1 MYKDLIKDIS
11 VLFSKKMKF
20 SFYFIIFLMIIS
32 MLFEMLGIS
41 LIFPLIN
48 QISTNEPIF
57 FVEKIINFFSFFS
70 SLEQINQKIT
80 NDNLY
85 RLIFLI
91 FLVLIIFTL
100 KAIILLTLE
109 WNRSKFTFKIQEH
122 ISSRLFKGYLSQEYK
137 FHIKNNSSN
146 LIRNIM
152 TEVQVFAIDTVIPTL
167 LIFSDTLVLIGLI
180 IVLIYF
186 QPLITSSALLFL
198 ILICILFLKF
208 TKKKITK
215 IGLDRQKYEGARI
228 KHFNQGIKAIKELK
242 ILGREK
248 YFFNEFSNHNIGI
261 RNVATVQSFITGL
274 PQVFLEFIAIIGLL
288 GFLTYLISLDITNS
302 NLIATLGL
310 FTAAFFRL
318 MPALY
323 RIISCINRV
332 RYSYPVIKLLSSE
345 IRLIAINKSN
355 KKSLKEK
362 IGSKKDKIIFENV
375 SFKYSEKEPLVF
387 EKLSL
392 EMQLGKI
399 IGITGKSGSG
409 KTTFI
414 DLLIGLLDPTSGSIK
429 INKINIT
436 KNSFKIFNS
445 FIYLPQNIYL
455 IDDTIVSNII
465 FGSKNKIKNLKLLEI
480 AIKNSE
486 LSDFV
491 NSLKDGYYNTVGEN
505 GSKLSGGQRQRIG
518 IARAIYNKAPILVMD
533 ESTSALDHETEE
545 KIILNLKR
553 LNYNKTI
560 IIITHKKNT
569 LNYCENI
576 YEINNNKI
584 YLKK

>member
-1 MYKDLIKDIS
+1 M
-11 VLFSKKMKF
+11 
-20 SFYFIIFLMIIS
+20 
-32 MLFEMLGIS
+32 
-41 LIFPLIN
+41 
-48 QISTNEPIF
+48 
-57 FVEKIINFFSFFS
+57 
-70 SLEQINQKIT
+70 
-80 NDNLY
+80 
-85 RLIFLI
+85 
-91 FLVLIIFTL
+91 
-100 KAIILLTLE
+100 
-109 WNRSKFTFKIQEH
+109 
-122 ISSRLFKGYLSQEYK
+122 
-137 FHIKNNSSN
+137 
-146 LIRNIM
+146 
-152 TEVQVFAIDTVIPTL
+152 
-167 LIFSDTLVLIGLI
+167 
-180 IVLIYF
+180 
-186 QPLITSSALLFL
+186 
-198 ILICILFLKF
+198 
-208 TKKKITK
+208 
-215 IGLDRQKYEGARI
+215 
-228 KHFNQGIKAIKELK
+228 
-242 ILGREK
+242 
-248 YFFNEFSNHNIGI
+248 
-261 RNVATVQSFITGL
+261 ATVQSFITGL

-345 IRLIAINKSN
+345 IRLIAINKSD

>member
-1 MYKDLIKDIS
+1 M
-11 VLFSKKMKF
+11 V
-20 SFYFIIFLMIIS
+20 IS

-41 LIFPLIN
+41 LIFPLIS

-57 FVEKIINFFSFFS
+57 FVEKIINFFSFFP
-70 SLEQINQKIT
+70 SLEQINQKLT

-91 FLVLIIFTL
+91 FFVLIIFTF
-100 KAIILLTLE
+100 KAIVLLTLE
-109 WNRSKFTFKIQEH
+109 WNRAKFTFKIQEY
-122 ISSRLFKGYLSQEYK
+122 ISSNLFKGYLSQEYK

-146 LIRNIM
+146 LIRNII
-152 TEVQVFAIDTVIPTL
+152 TEVQVFAIETVIPTL
-167 LIFSDTLVLIGLI
+167 IIFTDTLVLIGLI

-186 QPLITSSALLFL
+186 QPLITLSALLFL
-198 ILICILFLKF
+198 TLICILFLKF
-208 TKKKITK
+208 TKKKIAT
-215 IGLDRQKYEGARI
+215 IGLNRQKYEGARI

-261 RNVATVQSFITGL
+261 RNVATVQSFLTGL

-332 RYSYPVIKLLSSE
+332 RYSYPVIKLLSSQ
-345 IRLIAINKSN
+345 IRLNAINKSD

-375 SFKYSEKEPLVF
+375 SFKYSEKESLVF

-414 DLLIGLLDPTSGSIK
+414 DLLIGLLDPISGSIK

-436 KNSFKIFNS
+436 TNSYKIFNS

-455 IDDTIVSNII
+455 TDDTIISNIT
-465 FGSKNKIKNLKLLEI
+465 FGSKNKKKNLKLLEI

-486 LSDFV
+486 LLDFV

-545 KIILNLKR
+545 KIIHNLKR

-569 LNYCENI
+569 LNFCENI